1 MATLRGD
8 ISFRYLKQF
17 LLVKYDLFVYQS
29 LLQCNWGSCERM
41 AFLEFDNIL
50 VLYSLSASEIS
61 YNAYIFPDVVQQ
73 LGIWYEDGQQT
84 SILVL
89 TGITIPH
96 EMDFPVCLVLYPS
109 ENHFS
114 SSVTHVSH
122 HISKYYMVT

>member
-1 MATLRGD
+1 MAALRGD

-61 YNAYIFPDVVQQ
+61 YNAYIFDWSSNQIIASSERVNILLSTPIKDIKTKFC
-73 LGIWYEDGQQT
+73 IWYH
-84 SILVL
+84 SIHNNLN
-89 TGITIPH
+89 H
-96 EMDFPVCLVLYPS
+96 LYLIMFTAIKTYQ
-109 ENHFS
+109 NIC
-114 SSVTHVSH
+114 
-122 HISKYYMVT
+122 ISWLA